1 MSDNFSQK
9 IISHLDNGMS
19 PLEIAE
25 YFGGLE
31 PFIQKVSR
39 YPYLKALVNSKLGGE
54 LEFETDVDDYFKRY
68 KVPVQI
74 TGIEKEDEYF
84 GEMYD
89 IYVDVVIPEVTDKS
103 DIAILF
109 NYLHN
114 IEPDYAD
121 DWAYFNDMKFNSD
134 TMTHV
139 VSINGINWKDM
150 NLLINTTEEDVERI
164 IPNEYEI

>member
-9 IISHLDNGMS
+9 IISQLDKGMS

-25 YFGGLE
+25 YFGGVNEFLKRISK
-31 PFIQKVSR
+31 F
-39 YPYLKALVNSKLGGE
+39 PYLKALVDTKLGGE
-54 LEFETDVDDYFKRY
+54 LEFETEVNDYFKRY

-74 TGIEKEDEYF
+74 TEIEKADDFE
-84 GEMYD
+84 EMYD

-109 NYLHN
+109 NYLYYLQ
-114 IEPDYAD
+114 PDYAS

-150 NLLINTTEEDVERI
+150 DRFVNTTEEDVERI
-164 IPNEYEI
+164 IPDKYEI

>member
-9 IISHLDNGMS
+9 IISQLDKGIS

-25 YFGGLE
+25 YFGGINEFLKRISK
-31 PFIQKVSR
+31 F
-39 YPYLKALVNSKLGGE
+39 PYLKALVDTKLGGE
-54 LEFETDVDDYFKRY
+54 LEFDTDVDDFFKKY

-74 TGIEKEDEYF
+74 TGIDKADDFE
-84 GEMYD
+84 EMND

-121 DWAYFNDMKFNSD
+121 DWSYFSDMKFNSD

-150 NLLINTTEEDVERI
+150 DRFVNTTEEDVERI
-164 IPNEYEI
+164 IPDEYEI

>member
-9 IISHLDNGMS
+9 IISQLDKGMS

-25 YFGGLE
+25 YFGGINEFLKRISK
-31 PFIQKVSR
+31 F
-39 YPYLKALVNSKLGGE
+39 PYLKALVNTKLGGE
-54 LEFETDVDDYFKRY
+54 LEFDTDVDDFFKKY

-74 TGIEKEDEYF
+74 TEIEKADDFY
-84 GEMYD
+84 EMYD

-109 NYLHN
+109 NYLYYLQ
-114 IEPDYAD
+114 PDYAS

-150 NLLINTTEEDVERI
+150 DRFVNTTEEDVERI
-164 IPNEYEI
+164 IPDKYQI

>member
-9 IISHLDNGMS
+9 IISQLDKGMS

-25 YFGGLE
+25 YFGGVNEFLKR
-31 PFIQKVSR
+31 ISK
-39 YPYLKALVNSKLGGE
+39 YPYLKALVDSKLGGE
-54 LEFETDVDDYFKRY
+54 LEFDTDVDDFFKKY

-74 TGIEKEDEYF
+74 TGIDKADDFE
-84 GEMYD
+84 EMND

-109 NYLHN
+109 NYLHY
-114 IEPDYAD
+114 IEPDYTD
-121 DWAYFNDMKFNSD
+121 DWVYFNDRKFNFD

-150 NLLINTTEEDVERI
+150 DRFVNTTVEEVERI
-164 IPNEYEI
+164 IPDKYEI

>member
-9 IISHLDNGMS
+9 IISQLDKGMS

-25 YFGGLE
+25 YFGGLNE
-31 PFIQKVSR
+31 FLKRISK
-39 YPYLKALVNSKLGGE
+39 YPYLKVLVDSKLGGE
-54 LEFETDVDDYFKRY
+54 LEFETEVNDYFKRY

-74 TGIEKEDEYF
+74 TEIEKADDFE
-84 GEMYD
+84 EMYD

-109 NYLHN
+109 NYLYYLQ
-114 IEPDYAD
+114 PDYAS

-150 NLLINTTEEDVERI
+150 DRFVNTTVEEVERI
-164 IPNEYEI
+164 IPDEYEI

>member
-9 IISHLDNGMS
+9 IISQLDKGMS

-25 YFGGLE
+25 YFGGVNEFLKR
-31 PFIQKVSR
+31 ISK
-39 YPYLKALVNSKLGGE
+39 YPYLKALVDSKLGGE
-54 LEFETDVDDYFKRY
+54 LEFDTDVDDFFKKY

-74 TGIEKEDEYF
+74 TGIDKADDFE
-84 GEMYD
+84 EMYD

-103 DIAILF
+103 DITILF
-109 NYLHN
+109 NYLHY

-121 DWAYFNDMKFNSD
+121 DWVYFNDRKFNFD

-150 NLLINTTEEDVERI
+150 DRFVNTTVEEVERI
-164 IPNEYEI
+164 IPDKYEI